1 MYTFRPLPSWN
12 HFWQASH
19 FFQLYLKTVSGP
31 TFDDPTS
38 PDAPRLNGKDR
49 TQRRLEQS
57 LYWSYFKSEVEFRVE
72 LPTPQSAIA
81 EFEYPTMFPSPP
93 SPPPFN
99 AASEPSLS
107 FPPWQY
113 TSPHANELRDPR
125 TSDSMLSMPDESWEI
140 RRHNRELCNEEQ
152 SWYYY
157 LTEVALRRI
166 SNRIKNTFYQQDPE
180 SWMNIEPLIPIAL
193 EFEAQ
198 IATWSA
204 SLPPV
209 MQHYEKPLSPEVGVI
224 RTPTEGQSSASKEL
238 SWATGNRLLEMKS
251 WLYQP
256 FLYYAIHRSSHSVGV
271 LPPDQE
277 SALQTLIASGIE
289 CNIKVLEDRSL
300 HHRHHGIWYDVR
312 ALIAATLILIAAA
325 KSGNV
330 KIPGGLFGDEGVE
343 GVVVASLNG
352 KPLNRFTK
360 SFEAMR
366 FWEDEAPDIKRSR
379 KLLERLVEETR
390 H

>member
-12 HFWQASH
+12 HFWQASS

-31 TFDDPTS
+31 SFDDSTS
-38 PDAPRLNGKDR
+38 PDTFRLNGVDR
-49 TQRRLEQS
+49 RQRRLEQS
-57 LYWSYFKSEVEFRVE
+57 LYWSCFKSEVEFRVE
-72 LPTPQSAIA
+72 LPMPQSAIA
-81 EFEYPTMFPSPP
+81 DFEYPTMFPSPP

-99 AASEPSLS
+99 AAAEATLS
-107 FPPWQY
+107 FPSWQY
-113 TSPHANELRDPR
+113 NSPHAGEMRDPR
-125 TSDSMLSMPDESWEI
+125 KSDSMMSLPDESWDI

-166 SNRIKNTFYQQDPE
+166 SNRIKNTFYQHDPE
-180 SWMNIEPLIPIAL
+180 WWMDIGPLIPLAV

-209 MQHYEKPLSPEVGVI
+209 MQHYEKPSSPDVVVI
-224 RTPTEGQSSASKEL
+224 GTPTEGQSSASKEL

-256 FLYYAIHRSSHSVGV
+256 FLYYAIHRRSQRVRE
-271 LPPDQE
+271 LAPDQE
-277 SALQTLIASGIE
+277 SALQIIIASGIE
-289 CNIKVLEDRSL
+289 CNIKTLEDRSL

-312 ALIAATLILIAAA
+312 ALVTATLILLAAA
-325 KSGNV
+325 KSGNLS
-330 KIPGGLFGDEGVE
+330 IPGGLFGDREGVHRTAA
-343 GVVVASLNG
+343 ASVNG
-352 KPLNRFTK
+352 RWGSRFTNP
-360 SFEAMR
+360 FEAMR

-379 KLLERLVEETR
+379 KLLERLVDEMR
-390 H
+390 